1 MDTFASGM
9 IDDDCLKTET
19 QYEDDQDM
27 SVKQDATAENPDKM
41 IDDLQNPMSQAPPS
55 VRSEYDAPES
65 PAHYSPAPSPMAP
78 SMDSPPM
85 SPMLPPSTPGSV
97 ARPPRPDTANS
108 MMSEGGTP
116 TPIAFGTIP
125 RSETP
130 MSQRKFSIF
139 NNAMLKFLE
148 FFLFMTFS
156 RLTDA
161 TTYARCATDTNLTL
175 SGATLT
181 PSDSPYTNPTAY
193 EHKPNVEQH
202 APAAKVGTTKRSTTT
217 HELARAKGA
226 HVPSVH

>member
-65 PAHYSPAPSPMAP
+65 PAHYSPPPSPMGG
-78 SMDSPPM
+78 MDSPPM

-97 ARPPRPDTANS
+97 GRPPRPDTANS

-130 MSQRKFSIF
+130 MSQRKSTNTSF
-139 NNAMLKFLE
+139 
-148 FFLFMTFS
+148 
-156 RLTDA
+156 LTDFQVHKHH
-161 TTYARCATDTNLTL
+161 NLC
-175 SGATLT
+175 
-181 PSDSPYTNPTAY
+181 PMR
-193 EHKPNVEQH
+193 HQH
-202 APAAKVGTTKRSTTT
+202 QSHTIRS
-217 HELARAKGA
+217 HPHPK
-226 HVPSVH
+226 

>member
-55 VRSEYDAPES
+55 VRSDYDAPES

-108 MMSEGGTP
+108 IMSEGGTP
-116 TPIAFGTIP
+116 TPIAFGTIA

-130 MSQRKFSIF
+130 MSQRKITFIFPQRFTIVSRFSD
-139 NNAMLKFLE
+139 
-148 FFLFMTFS
+148 T
-156 RLTDA
+156 
-161 TTYARCATDTNLTL
+161 TTYAGCTTDTNLTL

-181 PSDSPYTNPTAY
+181 PSDSPHTNPTAY
-193 EHKPNVEQH
+193 EHQPNDEQH
-202 APAAKVGTTKRSTTT
+202 APAAEIGTTERSTTT
-217 HELARAKGA
+217 HELERAKRA
-226 HVPSVH
+226 HVSPVH